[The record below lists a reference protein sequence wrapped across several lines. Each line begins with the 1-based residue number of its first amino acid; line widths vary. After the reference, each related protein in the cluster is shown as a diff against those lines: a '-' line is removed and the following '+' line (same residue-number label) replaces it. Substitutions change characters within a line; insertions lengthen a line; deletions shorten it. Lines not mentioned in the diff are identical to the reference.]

1 MCIRD
6 RVCRV
11 ALGQRGIV
19 FKYAL
24 VEDGE
29 YRVGIYLEAWGD
41 GVFQTKALEPL
52 GVRSLFYVGW

>member
-1 MCIRD
+1 M
-6 RVCRV
+6 CRV